1 LQRQRSEEVISLAER
16 QGMPIYLGMGK
27 AFLGWSLTDQD
38 PGEAVAALTEGI
50 ELLARTGNLL
60 PSLALRTY
68 LGEALG
74 AAGRQAEAIRN
85 LDDMLV
91 VSERR
96 GILRDHAELHR
107 VRAKVLLESKPGSE
121 PEAEALLRRALE
133 IARAQEA
140 RSYELRA
147 AMNLARL
154 WQRLDR
160 TAEAHALLA
169 PIYAWFTEG
178 FDTRD
183 LIDAKALLE
192 DLVR

>member
-1 LQRQRSEEVISLAER
+1 
-16 QGMPIYLGMGK
+16 M
-27 AFLGWSLTDQD
+27 
-38 PGEAVAALTEGI
+38 
-50 ELLARTGNLL
+50 
-60 PSLALRTY
+60 RTY

-85 LDDMLV
+85 LDDVVV
-91 VSERR
+91 VSARR

-107 VRAKVLLESKPGSE
+107 VRAKVLLESEPGSE

-147 AMNLARL
+147 ATNLARL
-154 WQRLDR
+154 WLRLGR

-169 PIYAWFTEG
+169 PVYAWFTEG